1 MKNSEVLEYL
11 TEKEIDL
18 LKVALFYLEDNVYD
32 MSTIH
37 DMNMERSEVTI
48 LINKIFRN
56 YEDEWVE
63 YI

>member
-32 MSTIH
+32 MSTVH
-37 DMNMERSEVTI
+37 DMNMEREEVTT

-56 YEDEWVE
+56 YEDGWVE
-63 YI
+63 FI

>member
-11 TEKEIDL
+11 TQKEIDL

-32 MSTIH
+32 MAEVH
-37 DMNMERSEVTI
+37 DIEISRDEVTN

-56 YEDEWVE
+56 YEEGWVE
-63 YI
+63 FI

>member
-1 MKNSEVLEYL
+1 MKNSEVLEFL

-37 DMNMERSEVTI
+37 DMNMERGEVTT

-56 YEDEWVE
+56 YEDGWVE

>member
-1 MKNSEVLEYL
+1 L

-37 DMNMERSEVTI
+37 DMNMERGEVTT

-56 YEDEWVE
+56 YEDGWVE

>member
-11 TEKEIDL
+11 TQKEIDL

-32 MSTIH
+32 MAEVH
-37 DMNMERSEVTI
+37 DMEMSRDEVTT

-56 YEDEWVE
+56 YEDGWVE
-63 YI
+63 FI